1 VQAILIQMKDKL
13 DKSIYDGIERGF
25 VTGDQEVL
33 DQLKEATGLYADYMA
48 ATGRGVGKNTQERAA
63 NRSPRAAFKQ
73 PIHAGSGG

>member
-33 DQLKEATGLYADYMA
+33 DQLKEATGLV
-48 ATGRGVGKNTQERAA
+48 R
-63 NRSPRAAFKQ
+63 
-73 PIHAGSGG
+73 